1 MGHTH
6 FVLSLFQA
14 EVRGFPG
21 DSQIAASTSPG
32 QWERHRRGSK
42 LTVMGGCKNSPPWG
56 KRKQGCPLVSPASR
70 GPPRHGGA
78 AGGDADKAQSGVP
91 AGAAG
96 PGGGRGGGQS
106 AVVAVAVPKRPRP
119 RWPCSSGG
127 SSWP

>member
-1 MGHTH
+1 MQDSGGLQRCCFGAESRDFLDAPRRVAVGHTH

-56 KRKQGCPLVSPASR
+56 KRKQGCPLVSPAS
-70 GPPRHGGA
+70 
-78 AGGDADKAQSGVP
+78 
-91 AGAAG
+91 
-96 PGGGRGGGQS
+96 
-106 AVVAVAVPKRPRP
+106 
-119 RWPCSSGG
+119 
-127 SSWP
+127 